1 MSATRFV
8 DSLIRGV
15 EALSRACGM
24 VAAAC
29 LGAACLVVCHMVLV
43 RYAFG
48 AATIWQTEFVT
59 FAVVASTLIG
69 SPYVLLTRGH
79 VTVDLLPHYLSEK
92 PRRRL
97 ALGANAN
104 LYFEDRLT
112 IQYQVQ
118 EMLRIEK
125 IFERDAIEEELAA
138 YNPLIPDGHNWKAT
152 FMLEY
157 DDPAERSDM
166 LAKLVGVEDCVWM
179 RVGAG
184 PVITPVCDEDLER
197 ATGDKISSVHFM
209 RFELSPEVIA
219 TLRQSEEIPA
229 GLSQAEY
236 SCKVTPIPA
245 EIRKSLLD
253 DLD

>member
-1 MSATRFV
+1 MPQKLGREDLYTLEKYAE
-8 DSLIRGV
+8 IRSDFRAGV
-15 EALSRACGM
+15 MA
-24 VAAAC
+24 
-29 LGAACLVVCHMVLV
+29 HKK
-43 RYAFG
+43 
-48 AATIWQTEFVT
+48 T
-59 FAVVASTLIG
+59 
-69 SPYVLLTRGH
+69 
-79 VTVDLLPHYLSEK
+79 
-92 PRRRL
+92 RRL

-157 DDPAERSDM
+157 DDPAERSEM

-184 PVITPVCDEDLER
+184 PVISPVCDEDLER
-197 ATGDKISSVHFM
+197 ATGDKTSSVHFM
-209 RFELSPEVIA
+209 RFELSPEDIGA
-219 TLRQSEEIPA
+219 LRQGAEISA
-229 GLSQAEY
+229 GISHGEY
-236 SCKVTPIPA
+236 TCQVAPIPA
-245 EIRKSLLD
+245 EIRESLIR
-253 DLD
+253 DLAA